1 MKRSKLTKILLGA
14 TLPALLAFG
23 AINSATAQTN
33 IVFVAPVTVKVNRTS
48 TTYAQIFSMN
58 ANGGGVVQLT
68 SANVSASCPRWSP
81 GQKYIAFNR
90 NGTLYVMKAN
100 GGGTFAV
107 APASVGG
114 CDWSPDGTKLVYE
127 GPMPGDN
134 LYIVSVDA
142 ATGRVGAPVLF
153 QSGEYSNPSWSP
165 DGTRIAF
172 WGSEVGSEPFWIYVC
187 DVATGAEISC
197 FGVSDPAA
205 APGFSNETPQWSPD
219 GSLIAFSGPVTWVTT
234 EGVTNTANEI
244 FTANADG
251 TGITRQTFLES
262 YTLFPTWSPDGT
274 AIAFRSDVSG
284 RPSVYKMVLGRSP
297 AKNKITLLYSD
308 GNAPDWNPSNPV
320 WP

>member
-1 MKRSKLTKILLGA
+1 MTKTLLEA
-14 TLPALLAFG
+14 ALPALLAF
-23 AINSATAQTN
+23 ATIHSAMAQL
-33 IVFVAPVTVKVNRTS
+33 IVFDAPVTVTVKKTS

-58 ANGGGVVQLT
+58 ADGGDVVQLT
-68 SANVSASCPRWSP
+68 SANASAETPRWSP

-90 NGTLYVMKAN
+90 NGTLYVMEAN

-107 APASVGG
+107 APGGG
-114 CDWSPDGTKLVYE
+114 CDWSPYGTNLVYE
-127 GPMPGDN
+127 GTEPGDN
-134 LYIVSVDA
+134 LYIVSVNA
-142 ATGRVGAPVLF
+142 ATGKVGIPVLF
-153 QSGEYSNPSWSP
+153 RAGNYSNPSWSP

-172 WGSEVGSEPFWIYVC
+172 WGSDDGNLPFFIHVREAAATSSEPDLLI
-187 DVATGAEISC
+187 

-219 GSLIAFSGPVTWVTT
+219 GSLIAFSGPVTWTVTIK
-234 EGVTNTANEI
+234 GVTSTNTANEI

-251 TGITRQTFLES
+251 SGITRQTFLES

-274 AIAFRSDVSG
+274 TVAFRSDVSG
-284 RPSVYKMVLGRSP
+284 TPSVYKMVLGSSP
-297 AKNKITLLYSD
+297 AKNVITRLYSD